1 MIKFNYYSNN
11 VDYTWYESSNIVYS
25 ECIDNDN
32 ALKTLKVVFSTGTQ
46 YQYNDVDVR
55 DYLMFRNDQSQGKA
69 LNKYIKGNGYEYV
82 KLENANLQEIEDE
95 FFFRSGNGYYV
106 ENNDDSFIINDSQ
119 DNEKYK
125 LDKPLD
131 EDTFNMVCDILK
143 SLDLKIKEKN
153 GSKRED

>member
-95 FFFRSGNGYYV
+95 FFFRSGKGYYV
-106 ENNDDSFIINDSQ
+106 ENNDDSFIIKDSQ

-131 EDTFNMVCDILK
+131 EDTFNMVCDMLK

>member
-11 VDYTWYESSNIVYS
+11 VDYTWYESSNIAYS

-106 ENNDDSFIINDSQ
+106 ENNDDSFIIKDSQ

-131 EDTFNMVCDILK
+131 ENTFNMVCGMLK
-143 SLDLKIKEKN
+143 SLDLNIKEKN
-153 GSKRED
+153 GNKRED

>member
-95 FFFRSGNGYYV
+95 FFFRSGKGYYV
-106 ENNDDSFIINDSQ
+106 ENNDDSFIIKDSQ

-131 EDTFNMVCDILK
+131 EDAFNMVCDILK

-153 GSKRED
+153 GNKRED

>member
-1 MIKFNYYSNN
+1 MIKFNYYNNN
-11 VDYTWYESSNIVYS
+11 VDHTWYDSSNIIYS
-25 ECIDNDN
+25 ECIDNDD

-55 DYLMFRNDQSQGKA
+55 DYLMFRNNQSQGKA
-69 LNKYIKGNGYEYV
+69 LNKYIKGGGYEYV

-95 FFFRSGNGYYV
+95 FFFRSGKGYYV
-106 ENNDDSFIINDSQ
+106 ENNDDSFIIKDSQ

-131 EDTFNMVCDILK
+131 EDSFNMVCDILK

-153 GSKRED
+153 GNKRED

>member
-11 VDYTWYESSNIVYS
+11 VDYTWYESSNIAYS

-95 FFFRSGNGYYV
+95 FFFRSGKGYYV
-106 ENNDDSFIINDSQ
+106 ENNDNSFIIKDSQ

-153 GSKRED
+153 GNKRED

>member
-95 FFFRSGNGYYV
+95 FFFRSGKGYYV
-106 ENNDDSFIINDSQ
+106 ENNDDSFIIKDSQ

>member
-106 ENNDDSFIINDSQ
+106 ENNDDSFIIKDSQ

>member
-95 FFFRSGNGYYV
+95 FFFRSGKGYYV
-106 ENNDDSFIINDSQ
+106 ENNDDSFIIKDSQ

-125 LDKPLD
+125 LDKSLD
-131 EDTFNMVCDILK
+131 EDTFNMVCDMLK

>member
-11 VDYTWYESSNIVYS
+11 VDYTWYESSNIAYS

-95 FFFRSGNGYYV
+95 FFFRSGKGYYV
-106 ENNDDSFIINDSQ
+106 ENNDDSFIIKDSQ

-153 GSKRED
+153 GNKRED

>member
-55 DYLMFRNDQSQGKA
+55 DYLMFRNDPSQGKA

-95 FFFRSGNGYYV
+95 FFFRSGKGYYV
-106 ENNDDSFIINDSQ
+106 ENNDDSFIIKDCQ

-143 SLDLKIKEKN
+143 TLDLNIKVELYN
-153 GSKRED
+153 C

>member
-1 MIKFNYYSNN
+1 MFSN
-11 VDYTWYESSNIVYS
+11 
-25 ECIDNDN
+25 
-32 ALKTLKVVFSTGTQ
+32 GTQ

-55 DYLMFRNDQSQGKA
+55 HYLMFRNDQSQGKA
-69 LNKYIKGNGYEYV
+69 LNKYIKANGYEYA
-82 KLENANLQEIEDE
+82 KLENANLEEIADE
-95 FFFRSGNGYYV
+95 LFFRSGKGYFV
-106 ENNDDSFIINDSQ
+106 ENNDDSFVIKDCQ

>member
-1 MIKFNYYSNN
+1 MIKFNYYSDN
-11 VDYTWYESSNIVYS
+11 VDYTWYDSSNIVYS
-25 ECIDNDN
+25 ECIDNND
-32 ALKTLKVVFSTGTQ
+32 ALKTLKVVFSNGTQ

-55 DYLMFRNDQSQGKA
+55 HYLMFRNDQSQGKA
-69 LNKYIKGNGYEYV
+69 LNKYIKSNGYEYA

-95 FFFRSGNGYYV
+95 FFFRSGKGYYV
-106 ENNDDSFIINDSQ
+106 ENNDDSFIIKDCQ

-143 SLDLKIKEKN
+143 SLDLNIKEKN
-153 GSKRED
+153 GNKGED

>member
-55 DYLMFRNDQSQGKA
+55 DYLMFRNNQSQGKA

-95 FFFRSGNGYYV
+95 FFFRSGKGYYV
-106 ENNDDSFIINDSQ
+106 ENNDDSFIIKDSQ

-153 GSKRED
+153 GNKRED

>member
-11 VDYTWYESSNIVYS
+11 VDYTWYESSNIAYS

-69 LNKYIKGNGYEYV
+69 LNKYIKSNGYEYV

-95 FFFRSGNGYYV
+95 FFFRSGKGYYV
-106 ENNDDSFIINDSQ
+106 ENNDNSFIIKDSQ

-143 SLDLKIKEKN
+143 SLDLNIKEKN
-153 GSKRED
+153 GNKRED

>member
-95 FFFRSGNGYYV
+95 FFFRSGKGYYV
-106 ENNDDSFIINDSQ
+106 ENNDDSFIIKDSQ

-131 EDTFNMVCDILK
+131 ENTFNMVCDMLK
-143 SLDLKIKEKN
+143 SLDLNIKEKN
-153 GSKRED
+153 GNKRED

>member
-11 VDYTWYESSNIVYS
+11 VDYTWYESSNIAYS

-95 FFFRSGNGYYV
+95 FFFRSGKGYYV
-106 ENNDDSFIINDSQ
+106 ENNDNSFIIKDSQ

-131 EDTFNMVCDILK
+131 EDIFNMVCDILK

-153 GSKRED
+153 GNKRED